1 MVSPAH
7 DSGRRLFGE
16 GEGGQVEALYYCR
29 LVPAKYYLDVLGL
42 YLLNLLVAN
51 SPFTTNNREKIDVD
65 HLAER
70 FNPAPKDRPWP
81 WGGLTDS
88 IVNGSRRWFD
98 SGGNNDLRDIF
109 DFIAQTYLRLTWH
122 SSQCLVLRK
131 GRGQRQRRAGTHR
144 VPPGRGQRR
153 QDAEKQS
160 GGFPVRAAQHVRER
174 ATHATKAAERRR
186 RGRT

>member
-1 MVSPAH
+1 
-7 DSGRRLFGE
+7 
-16 GEGGQVEALYYCR
+16 
-29 LVPAKYYLDVLGL
+29 
-42 YLLNLLVAN
+42 
-51 SPFTTNNREKIDVD
+51 VD

-122 SSQCLVLRK
+122 SSSVSYYGK
-131 GRGQRQRRAGTHR
+131 AAANGRGEPEPTEFLLDVVNDAKTLRNKVEDFLSVPRNTFESERPTPRKLQNVGT
-144 VPPGRGQRR
+144 
-153 QDAEKQS
+153 
-160 GGFPVRAAQHVRER
+160 
-174 ATHATKAAERRR
+174 AAEHEASVLMATPLDITSAIIEA
-186 RGRT
+186 RGSWA